1 MEDRVFVCIG
11 RYKAQ
16 LEKQAV
22 WVMTLDKEFKDV
34 TLWNPV
40 KHTEILLTE
49 RINKD
54 QIQNLKAYLTPHK
67 YQKDCEKAELEAFK
81 KYRERIR
88 KWREEACSESEDEGD
103 EDAGDGED
111 EDLDMLLE
119 DDGGKDKGN
128 SSEEEYKAD
137 VDFIEN
143 DEIIVKHD
151 DLAQVLKG
159 YRVEQVGDTKA
170 LGRELQDDLEY
181 RVDIE
186 DREPED
192 DGTGDAQATNFF
204 KAQREKME
212 REENMR
218 DDKHLLPVT
227 LKSKEKQVSDYGEI
241 HLIFNHKNIWANL
254 QNADPLKILYEI
266 HDDNKWLPFIRDEIY
281 PHRWDSEKDI
291 MDFKGWLRRVQ
302 SEDIQSSDEPNDPE
316 RLKLKLETVD
326 YLVKGEFMQP
336 F

>member
-192 DGTGDAQATNFF
+192 DGTGDA
-204 KAQREKME
+204 
-212 REENMR
+212 
-218 DDKHLLPVT
+218 
-227 LKSKEKQVSDYGEI
+227 
-241 HLIFNHKNIWANL
+241 
-254 QNADPLKILYEI
+254 
-266 HDDNKWLPFIRDEIY
+266 
-281 PHRWDSEKDI
+281 
-291 MDFKGWLRRVQ
+291 
-302 SEDIQSSDEPNDPE
+302 
-316 RLKLKLETVD
+316 
-326 YLVKGEFMQP
+326 
-336 F
+336 